1 MRTRTSM
8 FPVDNVLN
16 LGARLLMFVL
26 LTLATTIFA
35 ACGAQADNIEMFI
48 TAEPKEGL
56 IIKEGLITL
65 DSSVTHQTMVGW
77 EATASIGQGDFSV
90 AEISQW
96 QDEVL
101 DLAVNDVGINRLRLE
116 THHSKDR
123 VEMTND
129 DSDPFSVDRTGDIS
143 KFNFSNFDVTMDHII
158 VPAKNLV
165 AQNGEDLY
173 VNFIT
178 VEIGAD
184 GNAFHKD
191 PDEFAEFVLA
201 HFLHMDRKYGFVPDA
216 VEITLEPGV
225 FGTFDKNA
233 TLIGQVLVATGDSLK
248 ANGYTPDFIG
258 PSNNSMQRSID
269 YFKKM
274 IQVPGVLSYLTEF
287 SYHRY
292 SNQNAAMA
300 SEIGSLA
307 KQNGVGTSML
317 ERIGADYIRLHE
329 DLSVANNVAW
339 QQFTLAFPST
349 KDNGQRLY
357 NIDHN
362 QNPPRVN
369 EGSRTA
375 YLKHYFKYIRSGAQ
389 RIDASSNVGKF
400 DPVAFINTDG
410 TYTVVIKAES
420 GGDFSIENL
429 PAGRYGISYTVGN
442 GVQSGNDITIS
453 AGQTLDA
460 DIPGTGVITIYGK

>member
-1 MRTRTSM
+1 MRS
-8 FPVDNVLN
+8 N
-16 LGARLLMFVL
+16 LIKTLALLVL
-26 LTLATTIFA
+26 LIGIGVAVGNASVTGA
-35 ACGAQADNIEMFI
+35 ASSNRISLN
-48 TAEPKEGL
+48 P
-56 IIKEGLITL
+56 
-65 DSSVTHQTMVGW
+65 SVTHQTMVGW

-258 PSNNSMQRSID
+258 PSNTSMSHAID

-274 IQVPGVLSYLTEF
+274 VQVPGVLSYLTEF

-300 SEIGSLA
+300 SEIASLA

-339 QQFTLAFPST
+339 QQFTLAYPST
-349 KDNGQRLY
+349 KDNGARLY
-357 NIDHN
+357 NIDRN

-375 YLKHYFKYIRSGAQ
+375 FLKHYFKYW
-389 RIDASSNVGKF
+389 
-400 DPVAFINTDG
+400 
-410 TYTVVIKAES
+410 
-420 GGDFSIENL
+420 
-429 PAGRYGISYTVGN
+429 
-442 GVQSGNDITIS
+442 
-453 AGQTLDA
+453 TLD
-460 DIPGTGVITIYGK
+460 KMKL